1 MKNFKIPIAAICAA
15 LCLFSCDFNLQR
27 QETDPGSGYL
37 RLRFPGTAASSKAY
51 GEIPDTSEFRIRISS
66 SSGQA
71 VFDGYYYDIPGDL
84 GLPPGKYSVSAVSC
98 EFNEP
103 LFDCP
108 QYGYA
113 TDVEITAGK
122 TSCVIL
128 DCAQTNAGIRLLF
141 DPEFRSAYPSAQIY
155 LSCPNGRLLFGYAEK
170 RTAYFLPGTI
180 NISLFEGNSGRSIAN
195 RSVKAQE
202 MLILKLHSNDLVA
215 EAEGLEF
222 QLDTS
227 IIRKK
232 EDIYWGFQGS
242 SSTEGQPD
250 PGFISVPMAESH
262 IGEKGVW
269 VSGYIAG
276 LSKSSSSSE
285 FQSPF
290 SSNTN
295 LLLSPTANNTDRKS
309 CIAVELPKGEIRDA
323 LNLKDHP
330 GFLNRKIRIKGNI
343 EESYFGLVGLKKIS
357 AYEWE

>member
-1 MKNFKIPIAAICAA
+1 MKNFKITIAAICAA
-15 LCLFSCDFNLQR
+15 LCLFSCDFNLHR
-27 QETDPGSGYL
+27 QETGPGFGYL
-37 RLRFPGTAASSKAY
+37 KLRFPGSGPVSKAY
-51 GEIPDTSEFRIRISS
+51 GEIPDTSEFRIRIVSS
-66 SSGQA
+66 NGQA
-71 VFDGYYYDIPGDL
+71 VFNGFYYDIPENL
-84 GLPPGKYSVSAVSC
+84 ELPPGRYSVSAVSC

-113 TDVEITAGK
+113 TDVEITSGK

-128 DCAQTNAGIRLLF
+128 DCAQTNAGVRLLF

-155 LSCPNGRLLFGYAEK
+155 ISCPSGRLLFGYAEK

-180 NISLFEGNSGRSIAN
+180 NVSLFEGNSGRSIAS

-202 MLILKLHSNDLVA
+202 MLILKLHSNDLIA

-227 IIRKK
+227 VTRIN

-242 SSTEGQPD
+242 SSTGGLPD
-250 PGFISVPMAESH
+250 AAAISVPLAGSH

-295 LLLSPTANNTDRKS
+295 LLLSPTANNTDRES
-309 CIAVELPKGEIRDA
+309 CIAVELPKGDIRDA
-323 LNLKDHP
+323 LNLREHP
-330 GFLNRKIRIKGNI
+330 GYLNRKIRIKGNI